1 MDSEMQLAA
10 GMQKKQW
17 IIQPSHENAPAFA
30 RSLGVSPLL
39 AQILISRGVLASE
52 EASIFLKPK
61 LIQLIKPELMPG
73 AQNAAERTTR
83 AIDEKQKI
91 TIYGD
96 YDVDGITAVAILW
109 QILTLLGADVDYY
122 IPHRVDEGYGLNP
135 QAIKALSEN
144 GTNLLVTVDCG
155 ITAFDS
161 AKLVKQLGIDLI
173 ITDHHQPADT
183 LPQAD
188 AIVHPAIDQSYEN
201 QDSAGAMV
209 AYKLAWAIANKV
221 SAGAR
226 LEPRL
231 RQFMIDAT
239 SLAAMGTIA
248 DVVDLRGENRIL
260 TSYGLKTLPHCEL
273 PGIRALIESA
283 NLTGKGLDSSH
294 IGFRLA
300 PMLNAAGRMG
310 HARLAVE
317 LLTSDSDTR
326 SAKIAEYLKQ
336 QNTLRQKSEKKIFQ
350 HACEMII
357 EKGLNHPDSK
367 SIVLAD
373 KTWHTGI
380 VGIVASRL
388 AEKFHRP
395 AVMLSMPTRN
405 NNHQTDDVSPKTI
418 AQGSGRSIPGFSLLD
433 AITACSQHLISF
445 GGHKMAAGVTVEL
458 ENIELFAAQFEDYA
472 KNNLKEEDI
481 VAKLQIDALTPLG
494 TFTKQI
500 VTELKRLEPFGQ
512 GNPPPTFA
520 AKGVRLVAP
529 PRTVGAKGDHLQ
541 ITITDSNT
549 AVRCIGFN
557 FAKYEK
563 KLLENEF
570 FNVAFQPQINEYNGN
585 SNVEFVLVDIAF
597 E

>member
-1 MDSEMQLAA
+1 
-10 GMQKKQW
+10 
-17 IIQPSHENAPAFA
+17 
-30 RSLGVSPLL
+30 
-39 AQILISRGVLASE
+39 
-52 EASIFLKPK
+52 
-61 LIQLIKPELMPG
+61 
-73 AQNAAERTTR
+73 
-83 AIDEKQKI
+83 
-91 TIYGD
+91 
-96 YDVDGITAVAILW
+96 
-109 QILTLLGADVDYY
+109 
-122 IPHRVDEGYGLNP
+122 
-135 QAIKALSEN
+135 
-144 GTNLLVTVDCG
+144 
-155 ITAFDS
+155 
-161 AKLVKQLGIDLI
+161 
-173 ITDHHQPADT
+173 
-183 LPQAD
+183 
-188 AIVHPAIDQSYEN
+188 
-201 QDSAGAMV
+201 
-209 AYKLAWAIANKV
+209 
-221 SAGAR
+221 
-226 LEPRL
+226 
-231 RQFMIDAT
+231 MIDAT

-294 IGFRLA
+294 IGFRIA

-317 LLTSDSDTR
+317 LLTSDSVTR

-373 KTWHTGI
+373 KDWHTGI

-395 AVMLSMPTRN
+395 TIMLSMPTRN
-405 NNHQTDDVSPKTI
+405 NHDSDEAPTKIV

-433 AITACSQHLISF
+433 AITACSEHLISF

-458 ENIELFAAQFEDYA
+458 ENIELFAAQLEDYA
-472 KNNLKEEDI
+472 KSNLNEEDI
-481 VAKLQIDALTPLG
+481 AAKLRI
-494 TFTKQI
+494 TFTKQA
-500 VTELKRLEPFGQ
+500 VTELNRLEPFGQ
-512 GNPPPTFA
+512 GNPQPIFA
-520 AKGVRLVAP
+520 AKGVRLVAA
-529 PRTVGAKGDHLQ
+529 PRAVGAKGDHLQ
-541 ITITDSNT
+541 ITITDNST
-549 AVRCIGFN
+549 SIRCIGFN

-570 FNVAFQPQINEYNGN
+570 FNVAFKPQINDYNGS